1 VRKVGRLVLRVFCV
15 SLTALLAFVGGVFGV
30 LGWCA
35 SHGHPARAAFPTGH
49 GCLRLGFASSWGLL
63 GRRA

>member
-1 VRKVGRLVLRVFCV
+1 MRKVGRLVLRVFCV

-49 GCLRLGFASSWGLL
+49 G
-63 GRRA
+63 